1 MTRAVPGPDA
11 GRHRPRWIAG
21 ADIGGTNLVVGLVP
35 FDGGRPAGVRT
46 EPTRPRE
53 GPAAVARR
61 IARMVRELAAEA
73 GARFP
78 DDVAGIGAGSPGPLD
93 LDSGTVLE
101 TPNLG
106 WRCVPLRDLLVEA
119 VGVPATLHND
129 ADCAAYGEW
138 RRGAGQGARCLACLT
153 LGTGIG
159 GGIVLGGR
167 VHHGASGAAGEVG
180 HTCVEMNG
188 RLCGCG
194 ARGCVE
200 AYASGSAIAARAV
213 EAGFRPEG
221 SEPVSAEAVC
231 RAAAVGDPRAAR
243 ILSETGT
250 ILGVAVANLV
260 HVLNPDV
267 VVLAGGVAKAGE
279 ALLAPLRREVRR
291 RAFASAA
298 AACRIVAG
306 ALPET
311 AGAVGAA
318 ELFRRERACGEHARR
333 RAGVGRIAAELP

>member
-1 MTRAVPGPDA
+1 MTVTPAGPN
-11 GRHRPRWIAG
+11 PRWIAG

-35 FDGGRPAGVRT
+35 FGGGRPVGVRT
-46 EPTRPRE
+46 EPARPRE
-53 GPAAVARR
+53 GPTAVARR
-61 IARMVRELAAEA
+61 IARIVRELVGEA
-73 GARFP
+73 GGRFP
-78 DDVAGIGAGSPGPLD
+78 EDVAGVGAGSPGPLD

-106 WRCVPLRDLLVEA
+106 WRDVPLRDLLFKA

-167 VHHGASGAAGEVG
+167 VHHGASGSAGEVG
-180 HTCVEMNG
+180 HTCVDMNG
-188 RLCGCG
+188 RRCGCG

-200 AYASGSAIAARAV
+200 AYASGPAVAARAV
-213 EAGFRPEG
+213 EAGFR
-221 SEPVSAEAVC
+221 SADSRPVTAESVC
-231 RAAAVGDPRAAR
+231 RAAAAGDLLAAR
-243 ILSETGT
+243 IVSDTGVV
-250 ILGVAVANLV
+250 LGVAVANLV

-267 VVLAGGVAKAGE
+267 VVLTGGVAKAGE
-279 ALLAPLRREVRR
+279 ALFAPLRREVGR

-298 AACRIVAG
+298 AACRIVPG
-306 ALPET
+306 KLPGT
-311 AGAVGAA
+311 AGVVGAA
-318 ELFRRERACGEHARR
+318 ELFKRGRVSGDDGQR
-333 RAGVGRIAAELP
+333 RAGIG